1 MPTIRLATTAD
12 CEALANIYK
21 PYVEA
26 TAITFEVVPPDGEE
40 FAHRIAKTMENYP
53 YLVAEEE
60 GKVIGYAY
68 ASRYRERA
76 AFAWDA
82 ELSVY
87 IAEGHHGKGLGTRFY
102 AALEAIL
109 KLQNAV
115 NLYAAVTADNP
126 ASVAFHESF
135 GFDRI
140 GLFRNA
146 GFKNGAWHDV
156 LWFEKQIGDLA
167 VPPKDFISFKK
178 LDRESVNA
186 IIRAIKNEPC

>member
-1 MPTIRLATTAD
+1 MPTIRIATTAD
-12 CEALANIYK
+12 GEALASIYK

-26 TAITFEVVPPDGEE
+26 TAITFEVIPPDGEE
-40 FAHRIAKTMENYP
+40 FARRIAKTMENYP

-87 IAEGHHGKGLGTRFY
+87 IAEGHHGKGLGTHFY
-102 AALEAIL
+102 RSLEAIL
-109 KLQNAV
+109 QKQGV
-115 NLYAAVTADNP
+115 VCLYASVTADNP
-126 ASVAFHESF
+126 ASVTFHQHL
-135 GFDRI
+135 GFTVAGR
-140 GLFRNA
+140 LHNA

-156 LWFEKQIGDLA
+156 LWFEKQIAPAA
-167 VPPKDFISFKK
+167 VPPQPLLPFSTLEKDQ
-178 LDRESVNA
+178 LQAALN
-186 IIRAIKNEPC
+186 RA